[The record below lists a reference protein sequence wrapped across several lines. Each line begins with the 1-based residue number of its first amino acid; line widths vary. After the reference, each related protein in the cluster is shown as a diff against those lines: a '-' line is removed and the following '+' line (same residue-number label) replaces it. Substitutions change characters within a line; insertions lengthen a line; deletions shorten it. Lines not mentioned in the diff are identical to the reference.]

1 MEKGRQM
8 EKGELLQASI
18 DNLEWFRKNY
28 ETLKEEYDNQWI
40 IVQKKGVVAKGS
52 TFEQIKKCLQKVD
65 AKSALV
71 EFIDSNNIAMFF

>member
-1 MEKGRQM
+1 M